1 MNWDQY
7 QKGQA
12 VRFRALGGW
21 LRGHV
26 SEVYDNSASVAFN
39 RGSQVLN
46 IRVHDIRNIQPWQS
60 AKEKPPSASP
70 ENPSFEL

>member
-1 MNWDQY
+1 VTWAQFS
-7 QKGQA
+7 KGQE

-26 SEVYDNSASVAFN
+26 SEVYDNSVSVAFN

-46 IRVHDIRNIQPWQS
+46 IRVYDQRNIEPWQS
-60 AKEKPPSASP
+60 AKSSPSTCQD
-70 ENPSFEL
+70 NPSFDF

>member
-1 MNWDQY
+1 MNWGQY
-7 QKGQA
+7 QKGQP

-26 SEVYDNSASVAFN
+26 SEVYDNSVSVAFS
-39 RGSQVLN
+39 RGSHVYN
-46 IRVHDIRNIQPWQS
+46 TRIHDIRNIQPCQS
-60 AKEKPPSASP
+60 PKEKPFSASP